1 MKTIVPENPWLQE
14 TGNPFVTIISP
25 NGWSTKP
32 AALISLLN
40 GYRRRWEFGGWIFCT
55 ISSVGSST
63 RRYNWSIVIVEVKWS
78 TSTRSA
84 ASSVV
89 SVKRVHCID
98 LTTVVCTSVIQK
110 QVEITVCDEGI
121 TRQSSRHEARYYAH
135 VWHPSRWPVNHAW
148 RPTKTADTRLKEYWW
163 KVQCSSDMMF
173 ALLGPM
179 LASRWSWRNAEK
191 KRYPPWLIDISLQTQ
206 TV

>member
-1 MKTIVPENPWLQE
+1 LKTIVPENPWLQE

-40 GYRRRWEFGGWIFCT
+40 GYRRRWEFGGRIFCT

-89 SVKRVHCID
+89 SVKRVHCIG

-121 TRQSSRHEARYYAH
+121 TRQSSRHEARYMRTSGTRQDD
-135 VWHPSRWPVNHAW
+135 PSIMHDGRRRQPTPVSKNIDE
-148 RPTKTADTRLKEYWW
+148 KYNVRLTWCLRYW
-163 KVQCSSDMMF
+163 VRCSQVGDPGEM
-173 ALLGPM
+173 
-179 LASRWSWRNAEK
+179 RKRN
-191 KRYPPWLIDISLQTQ
+191 DIRHD
-206 TV
+206 